1 MLCRSKFCKFQH
13 GLVASAEPSGGA
25 VGLLVEPSGSPAGH
39 HPASPTSLA
48 ILRRCMVKAL
58 SILPLVQGLGQGF
71 VTPKQCHLQSLCLS
85 IGTLSLS
92 LVWLMQMGMLVDF
105 QRLST
110 GVIRVQEVLYD
121 WIVVEKDKTKNYTN
135 NLPKYCIFKKY
146 YLQKKDLKMFLL
158 NKIMKTLQ
166 LVWRGNSNTSW

>member
-1 MLCRSKFCKFQH
+1 
-13 GLVASAEPSGGA
+13 
-25 VGLLVEPSGSPAGH
+25 
-39 HPASPTSLA
+39 
-48 ILRRCMVKAL
+48 MVKAL

-71 VTPKQCHLQSLCLS
+71 VTPKRRHLQSLCLS

-121 WIVVEKDKTKNYTN
+121 
-135 NLPKYCIFKKY
+135 
-146 YLQKKDLKMFLL
+146 
-158 NKIMKTLQ
+158 
-166 LVWRGNSNTSW
+166 